1 MGHDLLTC
9 HNMRKKRS
17 VRSTLCECS
26 LGLWEC
32 KARSN
37 PLNPF
42 KRCFDTLIIDLLFIY
57 WGFGVMFTVFKNFI
71 TLVRNLINGDE
82 YISDRSKIT
91 YSLYF
96 LALMHISYAVLFM
109 FCESA
114 VLALYNL
121 IAFLYVQI
129 LIRIAA
135 NKHLFTAATLSA
147 IEILVFSI
155 ISTIALGDSMNF
167 NLYCFSIIPMVFYV
181 SSTIKDFKK
190 HSYFSLLFSILS
202 LAAYA
207 ASVIIRIQKNPF
219 VKFPFDNI
227 ALVSAIEIIN
237 SIIIVGMI
245 TVFLFLF
252 TWEMKNNTATLEKRN
267 QQLLQFANVDPLTKL
282 PNRRCMMQTLNLAM
296 HELSRGTSVFSIIL
310 GDIDNFKKIN
320 DNYGHDMGD
329 KVLLTVAHTISSQLR
344 ECDAVCRWGGEE
356 ILILIRGDA
365 ETATAIAERIRL
377 TISTTEV
384 VHNNNAV
391 RVSMTFGVTQAEI
404 GYRIEQIIQSADNR
418 MYYGKQNG
426 KNRVISKNP

>member
-1 MGHDLLTC
+1 MLT
-9 HNMRKKRS
+9 
-17 VRSTLCECS
+17 
-26 LGLWEC
+26 
-32 KARSN
+32 
-37 PLNPF
+37 
-42 KRCFDTLIIDLLFIY
+42 I
-57 WGFGVMFTVFKNFI
+57 FKNLI
-71 TLVRNLINGDE
+71 SMIRNLINGDE

-96 LALMHISYAVLFM
+96 MSFMHISYALLFM

-114 VLALYNL
+114 FLALYNL
-121 IAFLYVQI
+121 LAFLIVQI
-129 LIRIAA
+129 LIRVAA

-147 IEILVFSI
+147 VEILAFSVV
-155 ISTIALGDSMNF
+155 STLALGNSMNF
-167 NLYCFSIIPMVFYV
+167 NLFCFSIIPMVFYV

-190 HSYFSLLFSILS
+190 HSYFSLLFSLLS
-202 LAAYA
+202 LATYA
-207 ASVIIRIQKNPF
+207 ATIVIRTKNAPITN
-219 VKFPFDNI
+219 FPYDNI
-227 ALVSAIEIIN
+227 ILISIIEIAN

-245 TVFLFLF
+245 TIFLFLF

-356 ILILIRGDA
+356 ILILIRGNA
-365 ETATAIAERIRL
+365 ESATAIAERIRL
-377 TISTTEV
+377 NISTTEV

-418 MYYGKQNG
+418 MYYGKQHG
-426 KNRVISKNP
+426 KNQVISQNH

>member
-1 MGHDLLTC
+1 
-9 HNMRKKRS
+9 
-17 VRSTLCECS
+17 
-26 LGLWEC
+26 
-32 KARSN
+32 
-37 PLNPF
+37 
-42 KRCFDTLIIDLLFIY
+42 
-57 WGFGVMFTVFKNFI
+57 MFTVFKNLI

-82 YISDRSKIT
+82 YISDRSKIK

-96 LALMHISYAVLFM
+96 MALMHISYAILFM
-109 FCESA
+109 CCESA
-114 VLALYNL
+114 MLALYNL
-121 IAFLYVQI
+121 LAFLVVQI
-129 LIRIAA
+129 LIRVAS
-135 NKHLFTAATLSA
+135 NKHLFVAATLSA
-147 IEILVFSI
+147 VEILVFSVV
-155 ISTIALGDSMNF
+155 STYALGDSMNF

-181 SSTIKDFKK
+181 SSTIKDFRK

-202 LAAYA
+202 LATYA
-207 ASVIIRIQKNPF
+207 FTIYIRTYNNPLSN
-219 VKFPFDNI
+219 FPFDNI
-227 ALVSAIEIIN
+227 ALISAIEIVN

-245 TVFLFLF
+245 TIFLFLF

-329 KVLLTVAHTISSQLR
+329 KVLLTVAHIISTQLR
-344 ECDAVCRWGGEE
+344 DCDAVCRWGGEE
-356 ILILIRGDA
+356 ILILIKGNA
-365 ETATAIAERIRL
+365 ESATAIAERIRL
-377 TISTTEV
+377 AIATTEV
-384 VHNNNAV
+384 VHNNNSV